1 MLDFIFKN
9 LQKINTTINY
19 FLGTMAPSPLIKMS
33 LYLTG
38 KNITFIPN
46 QHELVETFK
55 IIIEEITHLISTI
68 PRLYEKFGL
77 PAGGLKKFTEV
88 IKTDVDSNKLQTLIN
103 AGTY

>member
-1 MLDFIFKN
+1 
-9 LQKINTTINY
+9 
-19 FLGTMAPSPLIKMS
+19 MS

-103 AGTY
+103 AGTYWNNVTCTNIKLTEEKQRNTYILFL